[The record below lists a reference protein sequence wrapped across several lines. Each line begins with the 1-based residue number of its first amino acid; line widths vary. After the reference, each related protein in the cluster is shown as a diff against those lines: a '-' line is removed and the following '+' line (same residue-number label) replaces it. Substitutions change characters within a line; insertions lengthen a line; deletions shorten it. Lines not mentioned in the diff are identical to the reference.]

1 MQETWVRFLGQED
14 PWRRRK
20 RQPTLIF
27 ILPADSHRQRS
38 LAGYSPRGRKRESAT
53 TEVTEQNTSTQTYL
67 YLFINRLTDLSN
79 IICLISS
86 NPKSLG
92 FILSPQFPPNSPRHF
107 KALWRSYWQE
117 GYKEEVLGVFPPPAN
132 GPIWLWRGTERRKVS
147 SDLAVFPF
155 FTLTALL
162 RSSYQH
168 CKCLRY
174 RTQVLTFVYPREIT
188 TLSIQWAHRSPQRL
202 LGLLLSLPVL
212 LPCPALPFSVSPGN
226 HWSAFCHYWL
236 APIS

>member
-1 MQETWVRFLGQED
+1 MAQRVKNPPARQEMQETWVRFLGQED

-117 GYKEEVLGVFPPPAN
+117 GYKEEVLGVFPR
-132 GPIWLWRGTERRKVS
+132 L
-147 SDLAVFPF
+147 
-155 FTLTALL
+155 LTARYDSEEGQKEERFHQILL
-162 RSSYQH
+162 
-168 CKCLRY
+168 
-174 RTQVLTFVYPREIT
+174 FF
-188 TLSIQWAHRSPQRL
+188 
-202 LGLLLSLPVL
+202 LSLL
-212 LPCPALPFSVSPGN
+212 
-226 HWSAFCHYWL
+226 
-236 APIS
+236 